1 MDPVQHFEIPYKSRD
16 RAKKFYFDA
25 FGWQVFDLPGSGYS
39 LLTSVETHANGMPKH
54 PGAINGGL
62 TPRDD
67 HVQGPT
73 LLIKVGNVDAHLNRV
88 REHGGEVLTEPVHMG
103 PVRFSRI
110 RDTEGNVIA
119 VFEDAPEQTLAQ
131 AKAANRA
138 KGGHAPEPPAAK
150 AASKTPK
157 STGKGLTAKQRAQ
170 RKYAAGMRTVRAR
183 AKTAKGGKGRI
194 AKRTTATKLR
204 RKLGLKPGKGGRKK
218 R

>member
-39 LLTSVETHANGMPKH
+39 LLTSVETHANGMPKRA
-54 PGAINGGL
+54 GAINGGL

-73 LLIKVGNVDAHLNRV
+73 LLIKVGNVDAHLERI

-103 PVRFSRI
+103 PVRFSRVK
-110 RDTEGNVIA
+110 DTEGNVIA
-119 VFEDAPEQTLAQ
+119 VFEDAPEPTAQ
-131 AKAANRA
+131 ENRQANRA
-138 KGGHAPEPPAAK
+138 KGGQAPAATGAAARKPK
-150 AASKTPK
+150 AAK
-157 STGKGLTAKQRAQ
+157 SGLTPKQRAQ
-170 RKYAAGMRTVRAR
+170 RKYAAQMRTVRAR

-194 AKRTTATKLR
+194 ADRSGATKLR
-204 RKLGLKPGKGGRKK
+204 RQLGLKKGKAAKKK